1 MYVEKP
7 MRHFL
12 DRLASASPEP
22 GGGSAAALAGAL
34 GAALVGM
41 VANLT
46 LGKKGYEGVQEQA
59 ASLLAEAEALRG
71 DLQRLLQE
79 DTEAFSAVAEAY
91 RLPKE
96 TDEQKRERSARIQE
110 ALKGAATQVPLAVC
124 AKALEVGRL
133 SRTAAEIGNVQA
145 VSDAGVAVLLAEA
158 AAQAAAMNVKINL
171 NSIRDPEFTGPTW
184 ARVQGILEEL
194 AGLRGT
200 VVAATY
206 EKMG

>member
-1 MYVEKP
+1 MYVDKP
-7 MRHFL
+7 MRYFL
-12 DRLASASPEP
+12 DRLTSASPEP
-22 GGGSAAALAGAL
+22 GGGAAAALAGSLA
-34 GAALVGM
+34 AALVGM
-41 VANLT
+41 VANRT
-46 LGKKGYEGVQEQA
+46 KGKKGYEAVQEAVA
-59 ASLLAEAEALRG
+59 ALLDQAEALRT

-96 TDEQKRERSARIQE
+96 TEEQKRERSARIQE

-124 AKALEVGRL
+124 EKALEVGRL

-171 NSIRDPEFTGPTW
+171 NSIRDTDFTGPTW
-184 ARVQGILEEL
+184 TRVQEILKEL
-194 AGLRGT
+194 AGLRET